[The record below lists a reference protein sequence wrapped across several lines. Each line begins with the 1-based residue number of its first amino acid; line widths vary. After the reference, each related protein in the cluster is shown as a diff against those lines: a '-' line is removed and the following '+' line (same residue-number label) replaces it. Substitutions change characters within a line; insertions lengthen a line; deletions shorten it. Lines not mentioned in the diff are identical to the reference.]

1 MSGQEHG
8 NANLRWLFDT
18 GAQCWNDSHRHSGR
32 SPGWLPNGPNGFR
45 KGRGV
50 FRHEN
55 PIGFWFFFGLYVA
68 VGIQGTLYAL
78 RVLSGQVPM

>member
-1 MSGQEHG
+1 MQIFAGFLILALSVGMIAIAIQG
-8 NANLRWLFDT
+8 VR
-18 GAQCWNDSHRHSGR
+18 R
-32 SPGWLPNGPNGFR
+32 GWLPNGPNGFR

-78 RVLSGQVPM
+78 RVLSGQVLM

>member
-1 MSGQEHG
+1 MHIFAGLLMLVLGVGMLAIAIQG
-8 NANLRWLFDT
+8 VR
-18 GAQCWNDSHRHSGR
+18 R
-32 SPGWLPNGPNGFR
+32 GWLPNGPNGFR

-55 PIGFWFFFGLYVA
+55 PLGFWFFFVLYVA